1 MSKKVII
8 EPSILSF
15 DFGQLAHEAKRIELA
30 KADAINVDIMDG
42 LFVNNITIGPKAVAA
57 INKATPLFLDVHLMI
72 YSPFN
77 YIERFIEAGA
87 DRITFHFEATE
98 DVEETI
104 NYIRKCNVQVGL
116 AFSPDTSMELM
127 VRYIDKCDLI
137 LIMTVQPG
145 FGGQEFMPD
154 MLEKIRFLRQACT
167 TRKIA
172 RGGVVNPETYL
183 HDPFLIQVDGGIN
196 NETAKLCAEAGAN
209 VFVSGNHL
217 YNQKDLAKGIETLRL
232 AAGG

>member
-1 MSKKVII
+1 MSKKILI

-15 DFGQLAHEAKRIELA
+15 DFGKLAEEAKRIEQA
-30 KADAINVDIMDG
+30 GADAIHVDVMDG
-42 LFVNNITIGPKAVAA
+42 LFVKNLTIGPKAVAA
-57 INKATPLFLDVHLMI
+57 INKATDLFLDVHLMI
-72 YSPFN
+72 YSPFD

-98 DVEETI
+98 DVEDTLA
-104 NYIRKCNVQVGL
+104 YIRKCNVQAGL
-116 AFSPDTSMELM
+116 AFSPDTSPELM
-127 VRYIDKCDLI
+127 VRYLDKCDLI

-154 MLEKIRFLRQACT
+154 MLDKIRFLRKACD

-172 RGGVVNPETYL
+172 KGGVVNPDTY
-183 HDPFLIQVDGGIN
+183 HSDPFLIQVDGGIN
-196 NETAKLCAEAGAN
+196 LETAKQCQEAGAN

-217 YNQKDLAKGIETLRL
+217 YQQKDLAQAIRNLRQ
-232 AAGG
+232 ACGG